1 MKKMGAISFI
11 GLAVI
16 GKEPYYFFYL
26 PIFFPYLHM
35 KRKGQ
40 KIVKHIKN
48 WVILQ
53 YLNQIF
59 DFKKVTTYI
68 TK

>member
-40 KIVKHIKN
+40 KIVKYIKD
-48 WVILQ
+48 WVI
-53 YLNQIF
+53 F
-59 DFKKVTTYI
+59 
-68 TK
+68 